1 MCINVSDSCKIGCF
15 VTRIVETFLPKVAP
29 IPEKYLFLPAH
40 IKADT
45 RAAETHLNA
54 TLVDIEKK
62 FPKYF
67 FHAKYFITLLIK
79 SNMPSTEVTLTWK
92 FEEAFVTWL
101 FSQFGILDKILFIL
115 LYHKTS
121 LHFHVRSP
129 REFRCFE
136 IREGI
141 RKNNWKIPFKISILC
156 FEYFP

>member
-1 MCINVSDSCKIGCF
+1 MTVSFKF
-15 VTRIVETFLPKVAP
+15 VWLNLKMFSRGHRSYWI
-29 IPEKYLFLPAH
+29 YYH
-40 IKADT
+40 I
-45 RAAETHLNA
+45 
-54 TLVDIEKK
+54 
-62 FPKYF
+62 
-67 FHAKYFITLLIK
+67 HAKYFITLLIK

-136 IREGI
+136 IREGF
-141 RKNNWKIPFKISILC
+141 RKTKWKLLWNFPWRGGGSRALFTFFFKKVFFKNHLES
-156 FEYFP
+156 FPDCQNVLYT

>member
-1 MCINVSDSCKIGCF
+1 MLAHLKIMTTLKPNFNDNFKAIPNRATFLMCINVSDSCKIGCF

-29 IPEKYLFLPAH
+29 AIPEKYLFLPAH

-79 SNMPSTEVTLTWK
+79 SNMPSTEVTLT
-92 FEEAFVTWL
+92 
-101 FSQFGILDKILFIL
+101 
-115 LYHKTS
+115 
-121 LHFHVRSP
+121 
-129 REFRCFE
+129 
-136 IREGI
+136 
-141 RKNNWKIPFKISILC
+141 
-156 FEYFP
+156 

>member
-1 MCINVSDSCKIGCF
+1 MLAHLKIMTTINPNFNDNFKAIPNRATFLMCINVSDSCKIGCF

-29 IPEKYLFLPAH
+29 IPEKYLFLPAS

-79 SNMPSTEVTLTWK
+79 SNMPSTEVTLT
-92 FEEAFVTWL
+92 
-101 FSQFGILDKILFIL
+101 
-115 LYHKTS
+115 
-121 LHFHVRSP
+121 
-129 REFRCFE
+129 
-136 IREGI
+136 
-141 RKNNWKIPFKISILC
+141 
-156 FEYFP
+156 